1 MNLTWSPPVPQEQN
15 GILRYYIVIVRSALS
30 TETRNISSTQTSI
43 AITGLRPYTLYN
55 CTVSVGTV
63 GLGPATIIRQISTP
77 QDGKHIGRIPA
88 NFTIRLVHIKVTII
102 LTPNTLTWSH

>member
-1 MNLTWSPPVPQEQN
+1 MQIVPSGPPTNFVTAPVDSRTVNLTWSPPVPQEQN
-15 GILRYYIVIVRSALS
+15 GILRYYVVIVRSALS

-63 GLGPATIIRQISTP
+63 GLGPATIIRQIITP
-77 QDGKHIGRIPA
+77 QDGKHVR
-88 NFTIRLVHIKVTII
+88 
-102 LTPNTLTWSH
+102 